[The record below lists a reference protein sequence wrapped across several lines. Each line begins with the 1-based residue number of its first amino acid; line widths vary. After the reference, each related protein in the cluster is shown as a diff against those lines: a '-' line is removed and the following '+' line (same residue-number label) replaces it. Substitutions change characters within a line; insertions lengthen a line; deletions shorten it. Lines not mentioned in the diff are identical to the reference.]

1 MLKRI
6 DNINEYFERSSAED
20 TFGNLVSKLQT
31 FKDSKIKDLDAKSIG
46 EILKVYCSDL
56 GLNYAKI
63 FKNKDTEDFNLE
75 DFVDWFDASGTTGNF
90 VFDFEPKCGLQILQ
104 GER

>member
-6 DNINEYFERSSAED
+6 YNINEYFERSSAED

-63 FKNKDTEDFNLE
+63 FKNKDTEEQLLE
-75 DFVDWFDASGTTGNF
+75 EVVIEEDEMFEEDLENF
-90 VFDFEPKCGLQILQ
+90 IAQKIAEQEVEL
-104 GER
+104 